1 MTWIPIWMTA
11 NKVLITPLA
20 ISSLSYGLYAFIA
33 YGGRNKEVSQGS
45 SLENLKDEKQE
56 MNRWS
61 RSLCDPTSPN
71 YQPFTFNQK

>member
-11 NKVLITPLA
+11 NKVLIAPLA
-20 ISSLSYGLYAFIA
+20 IPSLSYGLFAFIA
-33 YGGRNKEVSQGS
+33 YGGRKKEVI
-45 SLENLKDEKQE
+45 ENLESEKEE

-71 YQPFTFNQK
+71 YNPFTFVSK